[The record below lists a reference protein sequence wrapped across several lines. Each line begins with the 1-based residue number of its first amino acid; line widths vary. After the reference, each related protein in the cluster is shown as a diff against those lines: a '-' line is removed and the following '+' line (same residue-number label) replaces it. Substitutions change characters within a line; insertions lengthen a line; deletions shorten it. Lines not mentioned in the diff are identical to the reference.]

1 MVKWKKKERKEERQ
15 REAETEKT
23 GGGREEGTGSRQ
35 HALVKVLD
43 LV

>member
-1 MVKWKKKERKEERQ
+1 MEKKRKEGRET
-15 REAETEKT
+15 EAETEKT